1 MGVKHAQR
9 VLGARHVAAKRQEGL
24 VGGPARVPLAVDA
37 PHHRR
42 HRVVRRAV
50 RVVRDHAHRLV
61 GPAAPG
67 VDHVHAGVEQL
78 LAAVGAQAQHA
89 HRPLEHRHRH
99 ARERLERKRLGHRRV
114 HHRELVGAALEV
126 VVRQDRAA
134 HHRQVGVGANEVLR
148 QQVHKVEQA
157 RDGLAV
163 DVHVAVM
170 HAHRDAVLVEVG
182 VGAVLQA
189 PALAAELDGHDAQV
203 LARRVRAARGLGR
216 AARVALV
223 LDAELAGRVLLARVS
238 GGAGT
243 GDVARV
249 LLGLGAVDRDLEAA
263 PVRGRLPGDVA
274 RDGGAAHVADVA
286 AQVIEPTRG
295 HARSLAREGVVEGE
309 RHLGGAGR
317 EQPHHPHG
325 RAVAPGGGVLGR
337 TVRDGLLR
345 EARERALEVERGG
358 RHRAGGAL
366 VGLGR
371 VGVVADVLGDAHGKH
386 RVAVVCEPRLG
397 RGGAGCAHGLEHR
410 VVGPDPVL
418 AANQVA
424 VAGVVD
430 KRTNVLC

>member
-1 MGVKHAQR
+1 M
-9 VLGARHVAAKRQEGL
+9 
-24 VGGPARVPLAVDA
+24 
-37 PHHRR
+37 
-42 HRVVRRAV
+42 
-50 RVVRDHAHRLV
+50 
-61 GPAAPG
+61 
-67 VDHVHAGVEQL
+67 HAGVEQL

-89 HRPLEHRHRH
+89 HRPLEHRRRH

-216 AARVALV
+216 ATRVALV

-274 RDGGAAHVADVA
+274 RDGGAVHVADVA

-295 HARSLAREGVVEGE
+295 HARPLAREGVVEGE

-325 RAVAPGGGVLGR
+325 RAVAPGGGVLGL

-345 EARERALEVERGG
+345 EARERALEVERGR

-371 VGVVADVLGDAHGKH
+371 VGVVAAVLGDAHGKH

-430 KRTNVLC
+430 KRANVLC